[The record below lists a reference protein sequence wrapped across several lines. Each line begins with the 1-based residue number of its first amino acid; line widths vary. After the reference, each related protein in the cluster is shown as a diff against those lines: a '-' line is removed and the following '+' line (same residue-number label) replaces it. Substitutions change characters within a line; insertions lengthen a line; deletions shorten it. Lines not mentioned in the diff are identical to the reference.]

1 MHVTLIDACV
11 RGAEGNNTRPLQATC
26 AGTEHRKAVL
36 LLLIAPHP
44 CRGLVHQISKHFHS
58 RLQFFEM
65 PTFRLLAFF
74 RGLEREGVVTIEA
87 AMGRTLVAVAALLAV
102 LLPRDA
108 AAQSTKYTKGDPVPL
123 YANKVPQSAVL
134 ARSWWAADAQST
146 RAFAKSGRALCE
158 SE

>member
-1 MHVTLIDACV
+1 
-11 RGAEGNNTRPLQATC
+11 
-26 AGTEHRKAVL
+26 
-36 LLLIAPHP
+36 
-44 CRGLVHQISKHFHS
+44 
-58 RLQFFEM
+58 M

-74 RGLEREGVVTIEA
+74 SGLEREGVVTIEA

-134 ARSWWAADAQST
+134 ARSWWAADGQST

>member
-1 MHVTLIDACV
+1 M
-11 RGAEGNNTRPLQATC
+11 QARSTEKTC
-26 AGTEHRKAVL
+26 SSSSLPPIPAGDWSIRFQNIFT
-36 LLLIAPHP
+36 
-44 CRGLVHQISKHFHS
+44 S

-74 RGLEREGVVTIEA
+74 SGLEREGVVTIEA
-87 AMGRTLVAVAALLAV
+87 AMGRTLVAVAALLVV

>member
-1 MHVTLIDACV
+1 M
-11 RGAEGNNTRPLQATC
+11 
-26 AGTEHRKAVL
+26 L
-36 LLLIAPHP
+36 LLLIASHP
-44 CRGLVHQISKHFHS
+44 CPGLDWSITFQNIFTS

-74 RGLEREGVVTIEA
+74 WLEREGVVTIEA
-87 AMGRTLVAVAALLAV
+87 AMERTLVAVAALLAV

>member
-1 MHVTLIDACV
+1 
-11 RGAEGNNTRPLQATC
+11 
-26 AGTEHRKAVL
+26 
-36 LLLIAPHP
+36 
-44 CRGLVHQISKHFHS
+44 
-58 RLQFFEM
+58 M

-87 AMGRTLVAVAALLAV
+87 AMGRTLVAVAALLVV